1 MIETVDR
8 NEDWK
13 ISYSEFRVQQIL
25 FLSIVF
31 FNNRTVGTRMWDL
44 NLGLKM
50 FVLYFKGY
58 HSTAPF
64 RALWFCVEA
73 NAPRQKCQECQFFLP
88 QTLRAQFFQQKRMQ
102 FSLNSFSKSANY
114 PSNSSRS
121 PSQSRQILPSITP
134 IFFLQKHQFSRV
146 KIYAVI

>member
-13 ISYSEFRVQQIL
+13 ISYSEFRVQQIF

-58 HSTAPF
+58 HSTASF

-88 QTLRAQFFQQKRMQ
+88 QTLRAQFFQQKRTC
-102 FSLNSFSKSANY
+102 SLALILSA
-114 PSNSSRS
+114 RV
-121 PSQSRQILPSITP
+121 P
-134 IFFLQKHQFSRV
+134 IIPAIVADLLVNRV
-146 KIYAVI
+146 KFSHR